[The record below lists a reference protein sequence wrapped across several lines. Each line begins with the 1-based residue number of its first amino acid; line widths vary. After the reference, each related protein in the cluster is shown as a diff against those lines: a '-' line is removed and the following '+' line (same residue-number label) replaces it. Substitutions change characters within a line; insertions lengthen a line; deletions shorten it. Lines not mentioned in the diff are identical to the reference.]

1 MDVFQLLYCLVYSYW
16 PIRFKFL
23 LLSNFQLYCFLT
35 IFVTTFRFFSKSLEE
50 ERLDRSKYR
59 EYLSRLFAVLLLLTV
74 NWCLLKQQ
82 DLDTVII
89 IKVTRTV

>member
-1 MDVFQLLYCLVYSYW
+1 MGVFQLLNCLVYSYW
-16 PIRFKFL
+16 PIHFKFL
-23 LLSNFQLYCFLT
+23 LVFDFQLYCFLT

-74 NWCLLKQQ
+74 NWCLLRQE
-82 DLDTVII
+82 DLGTVII